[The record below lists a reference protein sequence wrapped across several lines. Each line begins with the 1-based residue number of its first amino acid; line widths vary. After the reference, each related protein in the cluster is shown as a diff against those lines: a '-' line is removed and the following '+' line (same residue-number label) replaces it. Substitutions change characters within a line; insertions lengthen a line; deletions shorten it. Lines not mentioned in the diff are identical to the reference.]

1 VRAIAD
7 YDEAIRNNPQDA
19 EAHNNRG
26 LAHAATGNLDRAL
39 ADYGRAIEIN
49 PDYAEAYN
57 NRGLAYYRKGA
68 LAEALDDLT
77 RAETLLPAGS
87 AQRAKARDAI
97 AEVERLHRP

>member
-1 VRAIAD
+1 DYDQAIA
-7 YDEAIRNNPQDA
+7 NNPSDA

-26 LAHAATGNLDRAL
+26 LAHARSGNLDEAL
-39 ADYGRAIEIN
+39 ADYDRAIEID

-57 NRGLAYYRKGA
+57 NRGLAHYRKGA
-68 LAEALDDLT
+68 LGPALDDLT

-87 AQRAKARDAI
+87 PQRSKARDAI